1 MNSRAAAETDNLD
14 YLKQSLSGFRM
25 LKLAFALSPMDR
37 IYLGDD
43 DMKGDRWRGGIGAKV
58 LWDMGCED
66 EGEDC
71 KHCEKKESCIYFKC
85 FGNNEGRIPPRPYVL
100 HPALD
105 MKSAYIR
112 GEKFQLDLFLIGNA
126 ANQIYRFIKVIERL
140 GMQGIGGGRGKFF
153 VVDVTTSEIEFSR
166 MSNEK
171 AKSREHLLEL
181 LTPVKIKEKGAG
193 LYYKGLSFEKFFK
206 LLIKRVL
213 NLNNLYCD
221 GILFDKEQ
229 IEHIKSCLISL
240 AQQIRMESHTEWNDY
255 ERNSS
260 RQRKSIKMGGQVG
273 IFITSGNLDPFYPYL
288 KLGEIIGVG
297 QHTTSGFGRYK
308 IIENTAREM

>member
-66 EGEDC
+66 EERIANTV
-71 KHCEKKESCIYFKC
+71 KKESCIYFKC
-85 FGNNEGRIPPRPYVL
+85 FGNNEGRYHPGHML

-140 GMQGIGGGRGKFF
+140 GMQGIGGGR
-153 VVDVTTSEIEFSR
+153 
-166 MSNEK
+166 
-171 AKSREHLLEL
+171 A
-181 LTPVKIKEKGAG
+181 
-193 LYYKGLSFEKFFK
+193 
-206 LLIKRVL
+206 
-213 NLNNLYCD
+213 
-221 GILFDKEQ
+221 
-229 IEHIKSCLISL
+229 
-240 AQQIRMESHTEWNDY
+240 
-255 ERNSS
+255 SS
-260 RQRKSIKMGGQVG
+260 SW
-273 IFITSGNLDPFYPYL
+273 
-288 KLGEIIGVG
+288 
-297 QHTTSGFGRYK
+297 
-308 IIENTAREM
+308 